1 MEEQEEQIKKTKMEK
16 IPSIAKE
23 LLVYAAIIVICVFLI
38 PNYVMAKNIIK
49 GESME
54 NSLHD
59 EEQVLTEMVSY
70 RFGEPK
76 RFDIIVFYH
85 FFDSEN
91 PNKSDKDAYEFY
103 VKRIIGLPGE
113 RVRIEGD
120 TIYIN
125 GEPLE
130 EHYGKDPISD
140 SGRANKEITLG
151 EDEYFV
157 LGDNREVSLDSRSSG
172 VGNVK
177 RDWILGKVC
186 ARVYPFNKIG
196 CVK

>member
-1 MEEQEEQIKKTKMEK
+1 MEEQDKNTKMRK

-23 LLVYAAIIVICVFLI
+23 LLVYVAITVICVFLV
-38 PNYVMAKNIIK
+38 PNYVIAKNVVD

-54 NSLHD
+54 NTLYSG
-59 EEQVLTEMVSY
+59 EQILTEMVSY
-70 RFGEPK
+70 QFGEPK

-85 FFDSEN
+85 FFDDKN
-91 PNKSDKDAYEFY
+91 TNKSDKDAYAFY

-113 RVRIEGD
+113 TVRIEGD

-140 SGRANKEITLG
+140 GGRAEEEITLG

-157 LGDNREVSLDSRSSG
+157 LGDNREVSIDSRSSG

>member
-1 MEEQEEQIKKTKMEK
+1 MEK
-16 IPSIAKE
+16 QKEQTKKEKIWSIAKE
-23 LLVYAAIIVICVFLI
+23 FLVYAAIIVTCVFLV
-38 PNYVMAKNIIK
+38 PNYVMAKNVVS

-54 NSLHD
+54 NTLHD
-59 EEQVLTEMVSY
+59 KEQILTEMVSY

-85 FFDSEN
+85 FFDN
-91 PNKSDKDAYEFY
+91 KNTDKSDKDVYEFY

-140 SGRANKEITLG
+140 SGRAEEEITLG

-157 LGDNREVSLDSRSSG
+157 LGDNREVSIDSRSSS

-186 ARVYPFNKIG
+186 ARVYPFDKIG
-196 CVK
+196 SVK

>member
-1 MEEQEEQIKKTKMEK
+1 MEEERKKK
-16 IPSIAKE
+16 IWSIVKE
-23 LLVYAAIIVICVFLI
+23 VSLYAAIIVTGVFLI
-38 PNYVMAKNIIK
+38 PNYVMAKNVIN

-54 NSLHD
+54 NTLYND
-59 EEQVLTEMVSY
+59 EQILTEMVSY

-85 FFDSEN
+85 FFDKKN
-91 PNKSDKDAYEFY
+91 TNKSDKNAYEFY

-130 EHYGKDPISD
+130 EHYGKVPICN
-140 SGRANKEITLG
+140 SGRAEEEITLG

-157 LGDNREVSLDSRSSG
+157 LGDNREVSIDSRSSS

-177 RDWILGKVC
+177 KDWILGKVC
-186 ARVYPFNKIG
+186 ARIYPFDKIG
-196 CVK
+196 SVK

>member
-1 MEEQEEQIKKTKMEK
+1 MEKQKEKTKKEK
-16 IPSIAKE
+16 IWSLAKE
-23 LLVYAAIIVICVFLI
+23 FLIYAAIIVTCVFLV
-38 PNYVMAKNIIK
+38 PNYVMAKNVVN

-54 NSLHD
+54 NTLHD
-59 EEQVLTEMVSY
+59 KEQILTEMVSY
-70 RFGEPK
+70 RFGKPK
-76 RFDIIVFYH
+76 RFDIIVFHH
-85 FFDSEN
+85 FFDN
-91 PNKSDKDAYEFY
+91 KNTNKSDKDAYEFY

-140 SGRANKEITLG
+140 SGRAEEEITLG

-157 LGDNREVSLDSRSSG
+157 LGDNREVSIDSRSSS
-172 VGNVK
+172 VGNV
-177 RDWILGKVC
+177 RREWILGKVC
-186 ARVYPFNKIG
+186 ARVYPFDKIG
-196 CVK
+196 SVK

>member
-1 MEEQEEQIKKTKMEK
+1 MKEEKKKK
-16 IPSIAKE
+16 IWSIVKE
-23 LLVYAAIIVICVFLI
+23 VSLYAAIIVTGVFLI
-38 PNYVMAKNIIK
+38 PNYVIAKNVIN

-54 NSLHD
+54 NTLYN
-59 EEQVLTEMVSY
+59 EEQILTEMVSY

-85 FFDSEN
+85 FFDKKN
-91 PNKSDKDAYEFY
+91 TNKADKDAYEFY

-113 RVRIEGD
+113 RIKIEGD

-130 EHYGKDPISD
+130 EHYGKDPIWN
-140 SGRANKEITLG
+140 SGRAEEEIILG

-157 LGDNREVSLDSRSSG
+157 LGDNREVSIDSRSPS

-177 RDWILGKVC
+177 KDWILGKAC
-186 ARVYPFNKIG
+186 ARIYPFDKIG
-196 CVK
+196 IVK

>member
-1 MEEQEEQIKKTKMEK
+1 MKEQKEKTNKEK
-16 IPSIAKE
+16 IWSLAKE
-23 LLVYAAIIVICVFLI
+23 FLIYAAIIVTCVFLV
-38 PNYVMAKNIIK
+38 PNYVLAKNIVN

-54 NSLHD
+54 NTLHD
-59 EEQVLTEMVSY
+59 KEQILTEMVSY

-76 RFDIIVFYH
+76 RFDIIVFHH
-85 FFDSEN
+85 FFDN
-91 PNKSDKDAYEFY
+91 KNMNKSDKDAYEFY

-140 SGRANKEITLG
+140 SGRAEEEITLG

-157 LGDNREVSLDSRSSG
+157 LGDNREVSIDSRSSS

-186 ARVYPFNKIG
+186 ARVYPFDKIG
-196 CVK
+196 SVK